1 MITDALAAPRAA
13 ESAPG
18 PVRFSVGQSTLGHVL
33 VAETDEG
40 VRAVL
45 IGDSIA
51 DLQRDLRR
59 RFPGAESAPA
69 RADLVE
75 SVIDYIEHPATAD
88 EPPLDIAG
96 TPFQREVWR
105 ALREV
110 PAGETTTYAELA
122 RRIGR
127 PSAVR
132 AVAGAVAAN
141 PVAVLVPCHRVI
153 RSDGSLS
160 GYRWGVERKRELLAR
175 EKWRQVD

>member
-1 MITDALAAPRAA
+1 MLT
-13 ESAPG
+13 
-18 PVRFSVGQSTLGHVL
+18 T
-33 VAETDEG
+33 G
-40 VRAVL
+40 VRTPV
-45 IGDSIA
+45 GVKVFGP
-51 DLQRDLRR
+51 DLA
-59 RFPGAESAPA
+59 G
-69 RADLVE
+69 
-75 SVIDYIEHPATAD
+75 IERVSL
-88 EPPLDIAG
+88 ELEG
-96 TPFQREVWR
+96 M
-105 ALREV
+105 LREV

-175 EKWRQVD
+175 EKWRQGD